1 MNRKNRFILGLTG
14 SIGMGKTTVSNM
26 FRDIGVPVWCADQEV
41 QNLYSDNGNATKII
55 KIKYPSVVGK
65 KGVDKTSLR
74 NLIHKDNRILEEVER
89 IVHPLL
95 KDSKDK
101 FLQTNADANLLIFD
115 IPLLFEKNQEKN
127 YDGVLVVTASKSTQ
141 KRRVLSRSNM
151 NEKDL
156 QLIRRNQL
164 DEDEK
169 IKRADFIIN
178 TDKSLS
184 DTRRDV
190 SDLHFKINQKVFK

>member
-115 IPLLFEKNQEKN
+115 IPLLFEKNQEKI
-127 YDGVLVVTASKSTQ
+127 
-141 KRRVLSRSNM
+141 M
-151 NEKDL
+151 M
-156 QLIRRNQL
+156 
-164 DEDEK
+164 
-169 IKRADFIIN
+169 
-178 TDKSLS
+178 
-184 DTRRDV
+184 
-190 SDLHFKINQKVFK
+190 VFW